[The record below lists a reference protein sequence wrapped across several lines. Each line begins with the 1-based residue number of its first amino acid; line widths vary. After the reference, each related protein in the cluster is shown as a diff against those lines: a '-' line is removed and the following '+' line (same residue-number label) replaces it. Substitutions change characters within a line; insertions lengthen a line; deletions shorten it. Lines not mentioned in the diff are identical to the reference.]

1 LSGSSRILD
10 VVTGMGVV
18 PAWVVPPAVEV
29 EDLFWAARALRK
41 DPASA
46 RITARGAAVAWVCG
60 GGGAAPVTGR
70 TETPVT
76 WGLASAEMW
85 AALVVCARSSPPP
98 PSADVCAGWGVHY
111 VPPWVS
117 VGRDVGDG
125 VARVL
130 GWLLGAQ
137 GCSERPMLLPRRN
150 ATGRV
155 LTAEELYA
163 DAVAQAPDRY
173 RLREQQVELWDRA
186 QHEAGFSAALADLIE
201 VTKRRAAA
209 A

>member
-1 LSGSSRILD
+1 
-10 VVTGMGVV
+10 MGVV
-18 PAWVVPPAVEV
+18 PAWVAPPAVEV
-29 EDLFWAARALRK
+29 EDLFWAAQALRE
-41 DPASA
+41 DPASG

-60 GGGAAPVTGR
+60 GVAGPVTGR

-85 AALVVCARSSPPP
+85 AALVVCDRSAPPP
-98 PSADVCAGWGVHY
+98 RENVCAGWGVHY
-111 VPPWVS
+111 LPPVAS
-117 VGRDVGDG
+117 VGLGVGDG
-125 VARVL
+125 VARAL

-137 GCSERPMLLPRRN
+137 GLSERPMLLPRRRPD
-150 ATGRV
+150 GRV

-163 DAVAQAPDRY
+163 DALAKAPDRY
-173 RLREQQVELWDRA
+173 GLRERRLELWDRA

-201 VTKRRAAA
+201 DTKRRAAA

>member
-1 LSGSSRILD
+1 MSGWLRILGAM
-10 VVTGMGVV
+10 TGMGVL
-18 PAWVVPPAVEV
+18 PAWVVPQAVEV
-29 EDLFWAARALRK
+29 DDLFWAARALRK
-41 DPASA
+41 DPASG

-60 GGGAAPVTGR
+60 GVAAPVTGR

-76 WGLASAEMW
+76 RGLASAEMW
-85 AALVVCARSSPPP
+85 AAVVVCARSSPPP
-98 PSADVCAGWGVHY
+98 GEDVCAGWGVQY
-111 VPPWVS
+111 LPPMAT
-117 VGRDVGDG
+117 VGVDMGDG
-125 VARVL
+125 VARAL

-137 GCSERPMLLPRRN
+137 GFSECPMLLPRRN
-150 ATGRV
+150 PAGRV

-163 DAVAQAPDRY
+163 DALAEAPDRY
-173 RLREQQVELWDRA
+173 RLREHQLELWGRA

>member
-1 LSGSSRILD
+1 
-10 VVTGMGVV
+10 MGVV

-41 DPASA
+41 DPASG
-46 RITARGAAVAWVCG
+46 RIAARGSAVAWVCG
-60 GGGAAPVTGR
+60 GVAAPVTGR

-76 WGLASAEMW
+76 WGLASAETW
-85 AALVVCARSSPPP
+85 AALVACARSSPPP
-98 PSADVCAGWGVHY
+98 QEDVCAGWGVHY
-111 VPPWVS
+111 LPPVAG
-117 VGRDVGDG
+117 VGLGPGYG
-125 VARVL
+125 VARAL

-137 GCSERPMLLPRRN
+137 GLSERPMLLPRRHPD
-150 ATGRV
+150 GRV

-163 DAVAQAPDRY
+163 DALAKAPDRY
-173 RLREQQVELWDRA
+173 RLREHRLELWDRA
-186 QHEAGFSAALADLIE
+186 QPDAGFSAALADLIE

>member
-1 LSGSSRILD
+1 M
-10 VVTGMGVV
+10 TGMGVL

-29 EDLFWAARALRK
+29 EDLFWAARALREE
-41 DPASA
+41 PASG
-46 RITARGAAVAWVCG
+46 RITARGAAVEWVCG
-60 GGGAAPVTGR
+60 GVAAPVTGR

-98 PSADVCAGWGVHY
+98 REAVCAGWGVQY
-111 VPPWVS
+111 LPPMAT
-117 VGRDVGDG
+117 VGLDLGDG
-125 VARVL
+125 VARAL
-130 GWLLGAQ
+130 GWLLGAE
-137 GCSERPMLLPRRN
+137 GLSERPMLLPRRHPD
-150 ATGRV
+150 GWV

-163 DAVAQAPDRY
+163 EALAEAPDRY
-173 RLREQQVELWDRA
+173 RLREHQLELWDRA
-186 QHEAGFSAALADLIE
+186 QHGAGFSAALADLIE